1 MSKELSGQ
9 MKTEI
14 YSSEKEWEENAV
26 LDLEVFLKD
35 DGGVGTEITLE
46 NLDEY
51 LALIGK
57 SSWQKRRR

>member
-1 MSKELSGQ
+1 

-14 YSSEKEWEENAV
+14 YSSEEEWEENAV
-26 LDLEVFLKD
+26 LGLEVFLKD
-35 DGGVGTEITLE
+35 DGGVCTEITLE

-57 SSWQKRRR
+57 SGWQKRRR